1 MVQSPSGPRPVL
13 ITNVRELRYRNLGKS
28 SAIFIDFPV
37 FNVADSS
44 VTIGAALLIIDTI
57 KNGENSFFHL
67 LKMIV
72 CHSLAILPLPSENG

>member
-37 FNVADSS
+37 FGFCV
-44 VTIGAALLIIDTI
+44 V
-57 KNGENSFFHL
+57 
-67 LKMIV
+67 
-72 CHSLAILPLPSENG
+72 SLAVLDGWLHQSGPAHF